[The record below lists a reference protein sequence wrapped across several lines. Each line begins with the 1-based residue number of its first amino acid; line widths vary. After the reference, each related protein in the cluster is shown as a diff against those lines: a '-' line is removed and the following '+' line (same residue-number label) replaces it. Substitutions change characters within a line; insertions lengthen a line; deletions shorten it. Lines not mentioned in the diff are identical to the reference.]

1 MFSIMNLQDLLH
13 IIEKTLHNMHPAEL
27 WAVVTGVV
35 YILLAAR
42 ENIWCWLF
50 GIISSGLSI
59 YVFFIS
65 KLYAESILYF
75 YYILAGFYGWYKW
88 SEQTAM
94 ADHLPISRWKKRD
107 HALAI
112 LAGVLLSLAL
122 AWVLQGYTD
131 AQMPL
136 VDAHTTIFSFI
147 ATYMTAK
154 KVLENWIYWIVI
166 DSVSIGLYWSRD
178 LYLYSL
184 LMLVYT
190 IMAVYAFQNWRKS
203 MHRENRSHASRG

>member
-1 MFSIMNLQDLLH
+1 MTFNDLLNT
-13 IIEKTLHNMHPAEL
+13 IENTFLNMHPAEL
-27 WAVVTGVV
+27 WAVITGVV

-59 YVFFIS
+59 YVFFFS

-88 SEQTAM
+88 NQKTETSE
-94 ADHLPISRWKKRD
+94 HFPISLWKRKD
-107 HALAI
+107 HILAIVSGIALA
-112 LAGVLLSLAL
+112 LLL
-122 AWVLQGYTD
+122 AWILRQFTD
-131 AQMPL
+131 AQMPI

-154 KVLENWIYWIVI
+154 KVLETWLYWIVI
-166 DSVSIGLYWSRD
+166 DAVSIWLYWSRD
-178 LYLYSL
+178 LYLYSI

-190 IMAVYAFQNWRKS
+190 IMAIYAFFHWWKLMKKERDLA
-203 MHRENRSHASRG
+203 H

>member
-1 MFSIMNLQDLLH
+1 MTISDL
-13 IIEKTLHNMHPAEL
+13 IQTIEQTFLNMHPAEL
-27 WAVVTGVV
+27 WAVITGVL

-88 SEQTAM
+88 SQKTNST
-94 ADHLPISRWKKRD
+94 DHLPVSRWKAKD
-107 HALAI
+107 HMLAVF
-112 LAGVLLSLAL
+112 AGVLLSLSL
-122 AWVLQGYTD
+122 AWVLRQYTD

-136 VDAHTTIFSFI
+136 IDAHTTIFSFI

-154 KVLENWIYWIVI
+154 KILENWLYWIVI
-166 DSVSIGLYWSRD
+166 DCVSIWLYWNRD
-178 LYLYSL
+178 LYLYSV

-190 IMAVYAFQNWRKS
+190 LMAVYAFQNWKKAMS
-203 MHRENRSHASRG
+203 RENPLSSA

>member
-1 MFSIMNLQDLLH
+1 MSLNDLLQT
-13 IIEKTLHNMHPAEL
+13 IENTLLNMHPAEL
-27 WAVVTGVV
+27 WAVITGVL

-88 SEQTAM
+88 SQKTTTT
-94 ADHLPISRWKKRD
+94 DHLPISRWKLKD
-107 HALAI
+107 HLPAI
-112 LAGVLLSLAL
+112 FAGVLLSLSL
-122 AWVLQGYTD
+122 AWVLRQYTD

-154 KVLENWIYWIVI
+154 KILENWLYWIVI
-166 DSVSIGLYWSRD
+166 DSVSIWLYWSRD
-178 LYLYSL
+178 LYLYSV

-190 IMAVYAFQNWRKS
+190 IMAVYAFQHWRKLS
-203 MHRENRSHASRG
+203 TV

>member
-1 MFSIMNLQDLLH
+1 MADIVPTIFRTLQ
-13 IIEKTLHNMHPAEL
+13 NMHWAEL
-27 WAVVTGVV
+27 WAVITGVL

-59 YVFFIS
+59 YVFFLS

-75 YYILAGFYGWYKW
+75 YYVIAGFYGWYNWGRKTTQNDVLPIIRW
-88 SEQTAM
+88 QWK
-94 ADHLPISRWKKRD
+94 DHLLAVGGGISLSVV
-107 HALAI
+107 LAFF
-112 LAGVLLSLAL
+112 LSN
-122 AWVLQGYTD
+122 YTD

-136 VDAHTTIFSFI
+136 IDAHTTVFSFL
-147 ATYMTAK
+147 ATYMTTR

-178 LYLYSL
+178 LFLYSL

-190 IMAVYAFQNWRKS
+190 LMAIYAFRHWKQTFDNQHS
-203 MHRENRSHASRG
+203 PASQK